1 VILLFLLIKKN
12 GIDFKKS
19 NFSNPKMKLSQYFII
34 IITIIVLS
42 FSGLFYFINQNHK
55 KTTENSLEIN
65 QSRSYLRKID
75 AAFYTISKLEH
86 NTQKYI
92 ITGDKA
98 TEKNAENEI
107 AELYKIIEELNESAK
122 LNPDDFAFLPL
133 LIKKLDTQQYIRKN
147 KLTAKEISTF
157 LINDADEKNS
167 VSFYESVYETLCSSE
182 IILNSGFLLT

>member
-19 NFSNPKMKLSQYFII
+19 NFSNPKMKLPQYFII

-75 AAFYTISKLEH
+75 AAFYIISKLEH

-133 LIKKLDTQQYIRKN
+133 LIKKIRYS
-147 KLTAKEISTF
+147 AIHP
-157 LINDADEKNS
+157 
-167 VSFYESVYETLCSSE
+167 
-182 IILNSGFLLT
+182 